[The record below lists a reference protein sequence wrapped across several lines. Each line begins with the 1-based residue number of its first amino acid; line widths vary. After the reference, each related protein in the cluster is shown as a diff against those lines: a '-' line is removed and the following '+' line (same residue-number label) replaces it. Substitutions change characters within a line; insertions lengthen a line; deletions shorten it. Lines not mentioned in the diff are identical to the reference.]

1 VHTGSKFKFQDF
13 EECSHKPFYNG
24 PLFGLHLYVFLY
36 AMMLVYSII
45 SFVLEYLFC
54 HLFYAAKLRA
64 PKWCERRVGASFG
77 FGGKLVSFR
86 PKLHAAGA
94 SEVSLLDKLHFL
106 LYFLLFFS
114 TYSKCFSQ
122 VFLHNLVTEDSLVSR
137 SSEFE
142 SAIQNGEKSL
152 LKTLCDKKS
161 QESEYAS
168 VS

>member
-1 VHTGSKFKFQDF
+1 MIGLSLHLHFFVFEIEIVYTWLSNERVRWIIILVYTGSKFKFQDF
-13 EECSHKPFYNG
+13 EECSDKPFYNG
-24 PLFGLHLYVFLY
+24 PLFCLHLYVFLY

-64 PKWCERRVGASFG
+64 PKWCECPVGASFG

-94 SEVSLLDKLHFL
+94 SEVSLLDKLLFL

-114 TYSKCFSQ
+114 TYSFK
-122 VFLHNLVTEDSLVSR
+122 VFLRFFCIT
-137 SSEFE
+137 
-142 SAIQNGEKSL
+142 
-152 LKTLCDKKS
+152 
-161 QESEYAS
+161 
-168 VS
+168 